1 MEKLKCMIN
10 YFRKRVD
17 GRCADSIV
25 TFTRRALT
33 EKHLP
38 HWSKSVKLLR
48 NLRIDSKG
56 TIEDVQNMGM
66 LEVDFANA
74 YIGGGVLGHGC
85 VQEEIRFLICPE
97 LIISRFVIIK
107 LLPKHDLLP
116 ILTCHTCNSATQ
128 KPSKT
133 TTACNLLF

>member
-1 MEKLKCMIN
+1 MKYLPISTEKKEYQMEKLKCMIN
-10 YFRKRVD
+10 YFRKRID

-38 HWSKSVKLLR
+38 HWKKSAKLLR

-97 LIISRFVIIK
+97 LIISRFVIMNIK
-107 LLPKHDLLP
+107 S
-116 ILTCHTCNSATQ
+116 CYS
-128 KPSKT
+128 
-133 TTACNLLF
+133 

>member
-1 MEKLKCMIN
+1 MKYLPISTEKKEYQMEKLKCMIN
-10 YFRKRVD
+10 YFRKRID

-38 HWSKSVKLLR
+38 HWKKSAKLLR

-97 LIISRFVIIK
+97 LIISRFVIMKYEYQIF
-107 LLPKHDLLP
+107 LLMKSLLEG
-116 ILTCHTCNSATQ
+116 
-128 KPSKT
+128 
-133 TTACNLLF
+133 